1 MISDKIK
8 KIIFDKLYKDLS
20 NVEIIP
26 YEGSVWFIDRE
37 EKYWYFEFTK
47 SGELWWRYSFFTDFF
62 HFFSMEYKEFEP
74 IISEWVEEVLNSKV
88 STTGKKYGTNIS
100 FVEEALNSKV
110 STTKAAL
117 DVIQPKLEKVLNCNK
132 SESLVDEVT
141 KGLEARGV
149 LNNKVYSTWL
159 NGCNRDEKV
168 GEVLDCRVTE
178 TKLGPTS
185 KFYEI
190 NKVLSQT

>member
-1 MISDKIK
+1 MISDKLK

-26 YEGSVWFIDRE
+26 HEGSVWFIDRE

-47 SGELWWRYSFFTDFF
+47 SGELWWRYSFFTNFF
-62 HFFSMEYKEFEP
+62 HLFSMEYKEFEP
-74 IISEWVEEVLNSKV
+74 IIIEWVEEVLNSKV
-88 STTGKKYGTNIS
+88 STTKLMKQNY
-100 FVEEALNSKV
+100 FRLVEE
-110 STTKAAL
+110 
-117 DVIQPKLEKVLNCNK
+117 
-132 SESLVDEVT
+132 
-141 KGLEARGV
+141 V
-149 LNNKVYSTWL
+149 LNNKVSTTIQAQFLLQSRVEEVLNNKVSSTWL

-168 GEVLDCRVTE
+168 GEVLDCTVTE

>member
-8 KIIFDKLYKDLS
+8 KIIFDKLYGDLS

-26 YEGSVWFIDRE
+26 HENSIWFIDRE

-47 SGELWWRYSFFTDFF
+47 SGELWWRYTFFTNFF
-62 HFFSMEYKEFEP
+62 NLFSMEYKEFEP

-88 STTGKKYGTNIS
+88 FETGKLFYDYAPE
-100 FVEEALNSKV
+100 VEEILNSKVYTTIANIMYIQNKIDEVLNSKV
-110 STTKAAL
+110 ST
-117 DVIQPKLEKVLNCNK
+117 
-132 SESLVDEVT
+132 
-141 KGLEARGV
+141 
-149 LNNKVYSTWL
+149 TWL

-168 GEVLDCRVTE
+168 GEVLDCKVTK